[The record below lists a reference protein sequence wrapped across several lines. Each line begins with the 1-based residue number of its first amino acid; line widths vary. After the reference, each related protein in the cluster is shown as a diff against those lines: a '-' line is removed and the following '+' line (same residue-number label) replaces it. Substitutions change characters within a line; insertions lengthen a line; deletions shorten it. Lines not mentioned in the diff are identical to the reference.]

1 MTSTAFGTRSASH
14 ADPRDTEAV
23 SRDDVAVLRKGY
35 AAVNRGDI
43 EGLLESVHP
52 DVEFTSLIAEAEGE
66 VFKGH
71 EGVRRWWEQVVIPL
85 GGLHGE
91 IEEVR
96 DLGGDRLLAR
106 VAGTYRPS
114 GVEVHQT
121 VWNVTRFR
129 DGKATGW
136 EFFRTEDEAVE
147 AAGQSAG

>member
-23 SRDDVAVLRKGY
+23 SRDNVAVLRKGY

-66 VFKGH
+66 TFKGH
-71 EGVRRWWEQVVIPL
+71 DGVRRWWEQVVIPL

-91 IEEVR
+91 LEEVR
-96 DLGGDRLLAR
+96 DLGDAVLAR

-121 VWNVTRFR
+121 VWNVVHFR
-129 DGKATGW
+129 DGKATEW
-136 EFFRTEDEAVE
+136 DFFRTEEEALEAV
-147 AAGQSAG
+147 GLSSG